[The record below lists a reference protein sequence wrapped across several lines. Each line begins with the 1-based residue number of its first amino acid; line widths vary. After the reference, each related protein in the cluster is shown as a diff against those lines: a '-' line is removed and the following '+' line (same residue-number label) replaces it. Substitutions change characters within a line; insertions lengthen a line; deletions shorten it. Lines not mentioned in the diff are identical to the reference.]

1 MSGRNLKNV
10 NIRQAGQWL
19 FLLMLTFFWI
29 RTIFDKRFFFDFEAC
44 CPFGGLQAISTYI
57 YSGALACS
65 MEGMQVVMGVMLA
78 LSVVVAS
85 KLFCGY
91 VCPVG
96 TVSEGIGRL
105 GKRLKI
111 KKFELRGAADMAVRS
126 LKYILLFIVFY
137 FTLDSNDLFCKK
149 FDPFFATATLFGE
162 DVSAWMAS
170 GAIVLLLGGGIFLK
184 QFWCRYLCP
193 LGALS
198 SAFKYFYVFI
208 AFGLLLFLF
217 RRAEIEVSLLITL
230 GVLAVVAYSLELIG
244 LRKRAGVQLL
254 KIRRDAAVCIDCGIC
269 DSKCPQGIKVS
280 QMEEVNHPDC
290 NLCTE
295 CMGVCPDDQAVSIN
309 GRTRFRWLP
318 TLITVALIMI
328 GLIFGANLTIPT
340 VDMKW
345 GSEEEMNR
353 SAMFE
358 MTGLKHVKCYGSSMS
373 FVDKMKEIP
382 GITGTATYIKDHRV
396 QVMYD
401 STLMDETQVRR
412 SIFTPKFLDI
422 RIPDSD
428 AEVMMADLYIENF
441 FDELDVVFIANLA
454 KDVEG
459 VYSFETIYGNPVR
472 VRFYIDESVDLERLA
487 GIIEQSDLVYSTV
500 EESFSSKGLY
510 TVSEIAV
517 SDTLLSGGYLKSL
530 SFPSFQRA
538 FNNRSKYSNDE
549 LGQVVIPIED
559 YPRNTQ
565 LMPYVVN
572 HLGHAD
578 PYIVGLIARYAGGGP
593 VAVVFYV
600 KGEITEQEII
610 DLITMEK
617 LTITY
622 DNGFVEEVVN
632 PYLFRDPETN
642 EKENL
647 VKK

>member
-1 MSGRNLKNV
+1 MSGRNFKNTNV
-10 NIRQAGQWL
+10 RQAGQWL

-65 MEGMQVVMGVMLA
+65 MDGMQVVMGVMLA

-85 KLFCGY
+85 KLFCGH

-111 KKFELRGAADMAVRS
+111 KKFELRGIADMAVRS

-137 FTLDSNDLFCKK
+137 FTIDSNDLFCKK
-149 FDPFFATATLFGE
+149 FDPFFATVTLLGE

-170 GAIVLLLGGGIFLK
+170 GAIALLLGGGIFLK

-269 DSKCPQGIKVS
+269 DRKCPQGIKVS

-295 CMGVCPDDQAVSIN
+295 CMGVCPDEQAVTIN

-345 GSEEEMNR
+345 GSEE
-353 SAMFE
+353 
-358 MTGLKHVKCYGSSMS
+358 
-373 FVDKMKEIP
+373 
-382 GITGTATYIKDHRV
+382 
-396 QVMYD
+396 
-401 STLMDETQVRR
+401 
-412 SIFTPKFLDI
+412 
-422 RIPDSD
+422 
-428 AEVMMADLYIENF
+428 
-441 FDELDVVFIANLA
+441 
-454 KDVEG
+454 
-459 VYSFETIYGNPVR
+459 
-472 VRFYIDESVDLERLA
+472 
-487 GIIEQSDLVYSTV
+487 
-500 EESFSSKGLY
+500 
-510 TVSEIAV
+510 
-517 SDTLLSGGYLKSL
+517 
-530 SFPSFQRA
+530 
-538 FNNRSKYSNDE
+538 
-549 LGQVVIPIED
+549 
-559 YPRNTQ
+559 
-565 LMPYVVN
+565 
-572 HLGHAD
+572 
-578 PYIVGLIARYAGGGP
+578 
-593 VAVVFYV
+593 
-600 KGEITEQEII
+600 
-610 DLITMEK
+610 
-617 LTITY
+617 
-622 DNGFVEEVVN
+622 
-632 PYLFRDPETN
+632 
-642 EKENL
+642 
-647 VKK
+647 